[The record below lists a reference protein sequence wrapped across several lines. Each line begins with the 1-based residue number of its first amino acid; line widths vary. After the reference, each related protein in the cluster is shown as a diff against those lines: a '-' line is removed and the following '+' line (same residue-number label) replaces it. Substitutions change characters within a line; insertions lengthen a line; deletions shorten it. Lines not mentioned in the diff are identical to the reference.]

1 MEAAV
6 FDIDGTLVDSME
18 FWDNLSKNYL
28 ISQGVIPDDGLDM
41 VLNNLTVEEGIIY
54 IIKQYKLNK
63 SHIQIRDEL
72 DQLLSLYYKH
82 TAKLKP
88 FVVELIKLLKGK
100 NIRLAIA
107 SLTDEK
113 FIYSVLTR
121 YDIDKHFEF
130 IQTCDNTGLVKDNE
144 DFFKLLSKRLK
155 VSPKNIFLFE
165 DSLYSMEAAKR
176 VGLNIVAVEDNY
188 SKKDIEKIIKVS
200 DIYIKNF
207 GYILPFLK

>member
-18 FWDNLSKNYL
+18 FWDNLSRNYL
-28 ISQGVIPDDGLDM
+28 ISQGAIPDDDLNM
-41 VLNNLTVEEGIIY
+41 VLDNLTVEQGIIY
-54 IIKQYKLNK
+54 MTKQYKLNK
-63 SHIQIRDEL
+63 SYIQIRDEL
-72 DQLLSLYYKH
+72 DQILFLYYKH
-82 TAKLKP
+82 TAKIKP
-88 FVVELIKLLKGK
+88 FAVELIKLLKSK

-113 FIYSVLTR
+113 FVHSVLAR

-130 IQTCDNTGLVKDNE
+130 IQTCDNTDLAKNNE
-144 DFFKLLSKRLK
+144 DFFKFLSKRLNLN
-155 VSPKNIFLFE
+155 PKNIFLFE
-165 DSLYSMEAAKR
+165 DSLYSMKAAKR
-176 VGLNIVAVEDNY
+176 AGLNIVAVEDNY
-188 SKKDIEKIIKVS
+188 SKKDIEEITKVS